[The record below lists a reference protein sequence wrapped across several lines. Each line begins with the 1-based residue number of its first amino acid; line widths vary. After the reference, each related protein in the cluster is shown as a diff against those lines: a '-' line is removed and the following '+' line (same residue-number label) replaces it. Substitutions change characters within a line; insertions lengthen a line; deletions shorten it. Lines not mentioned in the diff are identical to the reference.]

1 MEKVKKK
8 YVSTAVTKAQ
18 SSYTVLEL
26 TLAFCLCLQ
35 TEGVKFHMKPSEV
48 LWFYQGQVT
57 YEG

>member
-1 MEKVKKK
+1 MEKVK
-8 YVSTAVTKAQ
+8 YIYMITEVTKAQ

-26 TLAFCLCLQ
+26 TLAFRLCLQ

-48 LWFYQGQVT
+48 LWFYQGQVA